1 MKKLIRKILREHK
14 QLLNEQCTCY
24 TANDV
29 GGGAALVY
37 DTCGGSTSAAS
48 CSCCCG
54 AWLHPT
60 YVDQQPCL
68 TTSVAPPSGGGN
80 GELGLY
86 ADEFLTV
93 DDLDTGNG
101 GGKPTV
107 TGFIERD
114 SKRGNILVPKGGGR
128 GKRNSLRE
136 IDEGGWGCCCGW
148 TDYVYGGAECT
159 GGYGCKCEGLGP
171 RANVQNRGRGDKAID
186 SMRFD
191 KSSNKREMGERE
203 EELNERYTCW
213 HRTGTRSSGKHSCG
227 RGRCGQGGHAE
238 NNNEFG
244 TRFECMGSYGGGGGG
259 NDGTT
264 KGGRTS
270 TTTGGDGVNT
280 SSYDNNPISE
290 EIILKN
296 IRKVVLSK
304 RK

>member
-37 DTCGGSTSAAS
+37 DTCGGSTQAAS

-60 YVDQQPCL
+60 YVEQQPCL

-101 GGKPTV
+101 GGRPTV

-128 GKRNSLRE
+128 GKRNSIRE
-136 IDEGGWGCCCGW
+136 IDEGGF
-148 TDYVYGGAECT
+148 
-159 GGYGCKCEGLGP
+159 GP

-244 TRFECMGSYGGGGGG
+244 TRFECMGSYGGGGG

-270 TTTGGDGVNT
+270 TTTGSNGVNT